1 MCSDLYFLSKKT
13 KAVEKGFAM
22 KDATPTPWAEII
34 AQSEE
39 NEEAVME
46 ARQGDAAQ
54 IELAE
59 EKVEEAQEKA
69 APFEQK

>member
-1 MCSDLYFLSKKT
+1 
-13 KAVEKGFAM
+13 M